1 MPSDKKV
8 RFQKKEDSD
17 SDESFHCR
25 GLSEDL
31 VEQASSD
38 LQPSGSIPNSIN
50 VPDDEEYYL
59 YAAGLHRLNS
69 PAQPSK
75 LPSHPY
81 SRGFNRASTVY
92 SSDSDT
98 NQIVHQPFGIGP
110 SRVDSFLG
118 EVAGSP
124 VQVLKSTKPP
134 KTKLKWNIRIPRP
147 QAFTRK
153 VLSPTSETNSAPA
166 LNLPTAQAPSLLS
179 PPSSRSSRRQGMVF
193 NASDLSDELKNIAS
207 TQEPSGS
214 VT

>member
-8 RFQKKEDSD
+8 RFQKEDSD

-31 VEQASSD
+31 VEQASCD

-59 YAAGLHRLNS
+59 YAAGLRRLNS

-81 SRGFNRASTVY
+81 SRKFNRASTVY

-98 NQIVHQPFGIGP
+98 NQIVHQPFGLGP
-110 SRVDSFLG
+110 SRVDSFR
-118 EVAGSP
+118 GSSRQSSTSAQIHQAAEDKA
-124 VQVLKSTKPP
+124 QVD
-134 KTKLKWNIRIPRP
+134 IRIPRP

-166 LNLPTAQAPSLLS
+166 LNLPTVQAPSLLS

>member
-153 VLSPTSETNSAPA
+153 VLSPTSETNPAPA

-179 PPSSRSSRRQGMVF
+179 LHHHH
-193 NASDLSDELKNIAS
+193 DLRDDRAWFSMPVIFLMN
-207 TQEPSGS
+207 
-214 VT
+214 